1 MKKILFVAS
10 TLLLSG
16 NAFAAITACT
26 QANLVGNYVM
36 YQAAINHH
44 NHMGRCT
51 INIATGGALTGNCD
65 FGNNS
70 ANQPGFS
77 GPVYGTASMNTNCSA
92 TATIS
97 FDPVPGSVHIDSY
110 FDLQFTPNKEAF
122 VGNFTNTFGVEG
134 ITNGTRYSTK
144 LPATT
149 APAGHT
155 HKKEHLN

>member
-1 MKKILFVAS
+1 MKKLLFIAS
-10 TLLLSG
+10 TLLIASP
-16 NAFAAITACT
+16 AFAAITPCT

-44 NHMGRCT
+44 NHMGRCV
-51 INIATGGALTGNCD
+51 INIATGGALTGTCE

-70 ANQPGFS
+70 NNEPGFN
-77 GPVYGTASMNTNCSA
+77 GPVYGTATMNTNCSA

-97 FDPVPGSVHIDSY
+97 FDPVPSVVHIDSY
-110 FDLQFTPNKEAF
+110 FDLQFSPNKESF

-134 ITNGTRYSTK
+134 ITNGTRYSPK

-149 APAGHT
+149 AKSGES
-155 HKKEHLN
+155 K

>member
-1 MKKILFVAS
+1 MKKILFIATS
-10 TLLLSG
+10 LLVSSQ
-16 NAFAAITACT
+16 AFAASTPCT

-51 INIATGGALTGNCD
+51 INIATGGALTGNCE
-65 FGNNS
+65 FGHN
-70 ANQPGFS
+70 AAGEAGYS
-77 GPVYGTASMNTNCSA
+77 GPVYGTASMKTNCSA

-97 FDPVPGSVHIDSY
+97 FDPGVHIDSY

-134 ITNGTRYSTK
+134 ITNGTRYSTV

-149 APAGHT
+149 AQ
-155 HKKEHLN
+155 

>member
-1 MKKILFVAS
+1 MKKILFIAV
-10 TLLLSG
+10 TLLVSAQ
-16 NAFAAITACT
+16 AFAASTPCT
-26 QANLVGNYVM
+26 QANLAGNYVM

-51 INIATGGALTGNCD
+51 INIATGGALTGNCE
-65 FGNNS
+65 FGHN
-70 ANQPGFS
+70 AAGEAGFS
-77 GPVYGTASMNTNCSA
+77 GPVYGTASMKTNCSA

-97 FDPVPGSVHIDSY
+97 FDPAPSVHIDSY

-134 ITNGTRYSTK
+134 ITNGTRYSTV

-149 APAGHT
+149 AQ
-155 HKKEHLN
+155 